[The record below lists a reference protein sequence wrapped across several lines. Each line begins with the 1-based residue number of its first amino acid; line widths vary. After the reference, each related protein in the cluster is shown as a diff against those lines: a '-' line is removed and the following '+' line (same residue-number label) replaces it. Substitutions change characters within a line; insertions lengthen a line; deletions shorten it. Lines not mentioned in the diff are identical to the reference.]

1 VHVLDA
7 FWDHQSRDRLEDP
20 CHQGQ
25 VHQPNQFYQGQDPL
39 GDRGCHQN
47 LRGGEYSTA
56 KEEFRRK
63 MAVFLMIR
71 SPAAEK
77 IAYERTEVE
86 GYRKISLQN
95 SDKRK
100 QISVKLL
107 RLPVL
112 ERVRIPLHV
121 KLRKVI
127 FDIDDDVDSHVGVP
141 NRQVSI
147 FKANELVL
155 KAFENAFL
163 RN

>member
-1 VHVLDA
+1 
-7 FWDHQSRDRLEDP
+7 
-20 CHQGQ
+20 
-25 VHQPNQFYQGQDPL
+25 
-39 GDRGCHQN
+39 
-47 LRGGEYSTA
+47 
-56 KEEFRRK
+56 